1 MTESSWENVLS
12 LTLSLVQEFEEG
24 NRREIQTQSFSSGG
38 ETVHILS
45 TRLIDIESAPP
56 KAKKVCEDIKVS
68 CNSG

>member
-1 MTESSWENVLS
+1 M
-12 LTLSLVQEFEEG
+12 SLVQEFEEG

-45 TRLIDIESAPP
+45 TQLIESAPP

-68 CNSG
+68 SNSG

>member
-1 MTESSWENVLS
+1 MTESSWENVSS
-12 LTLSLVQEFEEG
+12 LPLSLVQEFEEG
-24 NRREIQTQSFSSGG
+24 NRREIQTQSGG

-68 CNSG
+68 NSG

>member
-1 MTESSWENVLS
+1 MTESSWENVSS

-45 TRLIDIESAPP
+45 TQLIESAPP
-56 KAKKVCEDIKVS
+56 KAKKV
-68 CNSG
+68 